1 MDRILSFEGL
11 RKFAVKAVFVL
22 AMGLGC
28 CLAAAPGVRAQAAGG
43 GGGDNSGQTKPV
55 SAQESGQKQSSQES
69 PQKSDK
75 KSSPASSQAAANPFP
90 TDLST
95 VPVIPTGNSPGM
107 PEGSAEGSGNGG
119 FTLPDRD
126 PDPVPSPDDAGASTG
141 SGQKKGFSSSLSG
154 LGPLLPGAEGDLPGS
169 GNEKNVKDGGIAPLP
184 QPSAEKDV
192 SVGNFY
198 LDTHDWKGAY
208 SRFQSALVLDPE
220 NPDVYWGLAECE
232 RHLGQYAAA
241 RANYL
246 KVLEYDPGSK
256 HAKQAA
262 KALRD
267 PEIAKAKAGSGG

>member
-11 RKFAVKAVFVL
+11 TKFAVKPVFLL
-22 AMGLGC
+22 ALGLGC
-28 CLAAAPGVRAQAAGG
+28 SLAAAPGVCAQSARGG
-43 GGGDNSGQTKPV
+43 KADNSGQTQPASTRK
-55 SAQESGQKQSSQES
+55 SAQTPAPESA
-69 PQKSDK
+69 QKS
-75 KSSPASSQAAANPFP
+75 SAAQSQAAANPFP

-107 PEGSAEGSGNGG
+107 PAGSANGMGNGG
-119 FTLPDRD
+119 FTLPDDD
-126 PDPVPSPDDAGASTG
+126 PDPVLSPDQAGAATSN
-141 SGQKKGFSSSLSG
+141 GQGKGFSSSLSG
-154 LGPLLPGAEGDLPGS
+154 LGPLLPGAEGNVPES
-169 GNEKNVKDGGIAPLP
+169 GNEKNQDAAIAPLP
-184 QPSAEKDV
+184 QPTAEKDI

-246 KVLEYDPGSK
+246 KVLDYDPGSK

-267 PEIAKAKAGSGG
+267 PEIANAKPAGPAQQ

>member
-11 RKFAVKAVFVL
+11 RKFAVKPVFVL
-22 AMGLGC
+22 AVGLGC
-28 CLAAAPGVRAQAAGG
+28 CLAAAPGARAQAAGSG
-43 GGGDNSGQTKPV
+43 KGDSTGQTKPA
-55 SAQESGQKQSSQES
+55 SAQESGQES
-69 PQKSDK
+69 PQKSAE
-75 KSSPASSQAAANPFP
+75 KSSGAAANPFP

-95 VPVIPTGNSPGM
+95 VPVIPTGNSPGT

-126 PDPVPSPDDAGASTG
+126 PDPVPSPDDAGASAG
-141 SGQKKGFSSSLSG
+141 SGQEKGFSSSLSG

-169 GNEKNVKDGGIAPLP
+169 GNEKNGKDGGIAPLP

-262 KALRD
+262 KALQD